1 MKGWIKIHRQMQEHW
16 LCKDKREF
24 SKLEAWIDILLT
36 VNHSDTKVLLDDQL
50 YTVKRGQSINS
61 QLTWAKRWN
70 WTRSKVRRFLKL
82 LESDSMIELKS
93 TNKTTILTVCKYDSY
108 QDERTSNEHQM
119 NIKGTSD
126 DHQVNTNK
134 NDKNYNKYYTDNF
147 LLSEVEGI
155 DSSKLTAKNKLSY
168 HILTG
173 LVARVYKETD
183 EKLKTKMTSE
193 PIVDTIRKLI
203 KIDKFSD
210 KDIILVLAYLKFK
223 NEFWLTQGMPSFASA
238 RKKKDGQTKFEKIHF
253 KASLE
258 TKRDDQ
264 FYEKVKKQIQWYEIQ
279 LNK

>member
-1 MKGWIKIHRQMQEHW
+1 MEGWIKLHREIQQHW
-16 LCKDKREF
+16 IFKNPIFLQRWLIMLLKSNHIDKKISLGYDLF
-24 SKLEAWIDILLT
+24 TIKT
-36 VNHSDTKVLLDDQL
+36 
-50 YTVKRGQSINS
+50 GQSAYS
-61 QLTWAKRWN
+61 LRTWSSMFECGTKQ
-70 WTRSKVRRFLKL
+70 TIRFFNM
-82 LESDSMIELKS
+82 LESDGMITRKTIGKGKQS
-93 TNKTTILTVCKYDSY
+93 TTLININNYEQY
-108 QDERTSNEHQM
+108 QTQKETQEDTQGER
-119 NIKGTSD
+119 KGNARGI
-126 DHQVNTNK
+126 QLK

-147 LLSEVEGI
+147 LLSEVEQI

-173 LVARVYKETD
+173 LVARVYKEID
-183 EKLKTKMTSE
+183 EKLKTKMTAE

-223 NEFWLTQGMPSFASA
+223 DKFWLTQGMPSFASA

-253 KASLE
+253 KASSE
-258 TKRDDQ
+258 TKRDEQ